1 MTLRALVLAARR
13 RRRRAKALRL
23 YRRFLAEGD
32 LCFDVGANVGDRTEL
47 FLALGA
53 RVVAVEPQSACV
65 EALARRFGSRIE
77 LVSAALGPRAGEAE
91 LMVASYHTL
100 SSLSSEWVAAVQA
113 SGRFQEFSWEER
125 EVVPMTT
132 LDELIERFGT
142 PAFCKIDVEGF
153 ELEVLQGLSQ
163 PIPAVCF
170 EFTLERIESRL
181 EAVDH
186 LAHLGVSRFNYSPGE
201 SMHLALRDWLSR
213 DEIRGYLTSIAST
226 DTFGDVYACCPPR

>member
-77 LVSAALGPRAGEAE
+77 LVPAALGPRPGEAE
-91 LMVASYHTL
+91 LLVASYHTL

-113 SGRFQEFSWEER
+113 SGRLETGF
-125 EVVPMTT
+125 VDT
-132 LDELIERFGT
+132 LG
-142 PAFCKIDVEGF
+142 
-153 ELEVLQGLSQ
+153 S
-163 PIPAVCF
+163 
-170 EFTLERIESRL
+170 S
-181 EAVDH
+181 
-186 LAHLGVSRFNYSPGE
+186 VSRFW
-201 SMHLALRDWLSR
+201 AKQ
-213 DEIRGYLTSIAST
+213 
-226 DTFGDVYACCPPR
+226 PRVWAGTRSNSAAWR